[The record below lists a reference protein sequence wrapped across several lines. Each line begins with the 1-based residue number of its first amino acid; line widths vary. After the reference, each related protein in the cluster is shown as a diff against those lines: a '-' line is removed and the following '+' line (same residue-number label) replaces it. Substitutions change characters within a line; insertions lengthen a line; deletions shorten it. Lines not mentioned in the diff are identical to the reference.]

1 MNNLPSEPWNSQK
14 NLGMN
19 LSEIAILLGFIGIY
33 DLRVQVDELKVR
45 AWSES
50 LDKDLSL
57 EEAKKIVSA
66 HYSNSDLVVNPSYI
80 NRAWR
85 LKLKLERDRKLSE
98 AIGNEIEQSK
108 AKAVPLNVVK
118 KYTNEI
124 RESLN
129 RGQSEVEENS
139 RDLAFDP

>member
-1 MNNLPSEPWNSQK
+1 
-14 NLGMN
+14 MN

-57 EEAKKIVSA
+57 EEAKKIVSL
-66 HYSNSDLVVNPSYI
+66 HYSNSDLAVSPSYI

-85 LKLKLERDRKLSE
+85 LKLKSERDRKLSQ
-98 AIGNEIEQSK
+98 AIGHEIEQSK
-108 AKAVPLNVVK
+108 LKAVPLNIVK